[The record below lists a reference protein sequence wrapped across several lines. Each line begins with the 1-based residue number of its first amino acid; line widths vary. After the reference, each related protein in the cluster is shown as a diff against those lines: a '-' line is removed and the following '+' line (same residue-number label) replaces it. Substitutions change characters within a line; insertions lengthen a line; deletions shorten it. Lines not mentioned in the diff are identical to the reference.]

1 MKAKLTVL
9 FIIFSYAF
17 CFLSSVGFASLTPR
31 TDKAEL
37 ERNLSRQREDRN
49 ETDSRRKMPEADL
62 TPNLKMSKVQITGNT
77 VLSIKELLGKIPWTY
92 IEYETDPAT
101 GKIKKDP
108 ETKVPIAKAFYDFR
122 VLFEIIINPGKE
134 REVSLKTIRGFTRYL
149 LSVYEE
155 KGYRGIYVYVP
166 LGAFDAEGKLKNGI
180 LPVHVLEAKVAQIE
194 VGRYTFNRKMR
205 REGFLKD
212 SVIRNWSPIKEG
224 KLIQKK
230 QLDDFVNLLNLS
242 PDRYVSAVVSRAD
255 EPNVLDLTYEVY
267 EANPWHSYVQVDDSG
282 TKQRQW
288 APRIGLINTN
298 VTGIDDR
305 FSVQYQAPWE
315 KGIEDEYAVFGM
327 YDFPVTTP
335 RLRLRAYGG
344 YSEFDITTEGIS
356 FLGNGSLFGSILSYN
371 IMQTAGWF
379 VDLTGSLSR
388 ESSKVTP
395 SLGTGSDVDMDI
407 WGLGIQL
414 HRRTERDM
422 SNTMLTLNRSE
433 SMGGSSR
440 DAFDEARTA
449 ADHNFAIYSI
459 SAAHTQYL
467 DSKRVH
473 RIKTSFRIVDPDSR
487 LVPAKMTVFGGLY
500 TLRGYEED
508 EIVADGGILLSG
520 QYEFDIVRHVWPE
533 RDDIAST
540 GSADRNK
547 LWLRKLAPL
556 VFVDFGRA
564 KIEDPVPGEKRIQEL
579 TSVGVGAIAEVK
591 DNFTGALY
599 YGWPLRSTTDTDKGN
614 GQLNISLVYR
624 F

>member
-1 MKAKLTVL
+1 MRADTTAIS
-9 FIIFSYAF
+9 IIVSYAF
-17 CFLSSVGFASLTPR
+17 CFLTSVGFAALTPK
-31 TDKAEL
+31 TEKAEL

-49 ETDSRRKMPEADL
+49 APDSRTKMPEADL
-62 TPNLKMSKVQITGNT
+62 TPNLMVSKVQLTGNT
-77 VLSIKELLGKIPWTY
+77 VLSTKDLLRKMPWSY
-92 IEYETDPAT
+92 IEYEIDPAT
-101 GKIKKDP
+101 GKAKKDP
-108 ETKVPIAKAFYDFR
+108 KSKEPIVKTFYAFR
-122 VLFEIIINPGKE
+122 ALIEIIVNPGQE
-134 REVSLKTIRGFTRYL
+134 REVSLKTIQGFTRYL

-166 LGAFDAEGKLKNGI
+166 LGVFDAEGKLKNGV
-180 LPVHVLEAKVAQIE
+180 LPIHVLEAEVAQIE
-194 VGRYTFNRKMR
+194 VERYTFNRQR
-205 REGFLKD
+205 QREGFLKD
-212 SVIRNWSPIKEG
+212 SAIRQWSPIKEG
-224 KLIQKK
+224 NLIQRK

-267 EANPWHSYVQVDDSG
+267 EANPWHFYLQVDDSG

-305 FSVQYQAPWE
+305 FSIQYQAPWE

-335 RLRLRAYGG
+335 RLRLRVYGG

-371 IMQTAGWF
+371 IMQASGWF

-407 WGLGIQL
+407 WGIGIDL

-422 SNTMLTLNRSE
+422 SNTMLTFNRYE
-433 SMGGSSR
+433 SMGGSSQ
-440 DAFDEARTA
+440 DAFDEARG
-449 ADHNFAIYSI
+449 ADHHFAIYSI

-467 DSKRVH
+467 DPRRVH

-487 LVPAKMTVFGGLY
+487 LIPAKMTVFGGLY
-500 TLRGYEED
+500 TVRGYEED

-533 RDDIAST
+533 QEDITSAGTTNRDKS
-540 GSADRNK
+540 
-547 LWLRKLAPL
+547 WLRKLAPL

-564 KIEDPVPGEKRIQEL
+564 KIEDPRHGEKRIQEL
-579 TSVGVGAIAEVK
+579 ASVGIGAIAEVQ

-599 YGWPLRSTTDTDKGN
+599 YGWPLRSTADTDKGN
-614 GQLNISLVYR
+614 GRLNISLVYR

>member
-1 MKAKLTVL
+1 MKVKLKAL
-9 FIIFSYAF
+9 LIIVSYAF
-17 CFLSSVGFASLTPR
+17 CFLSSVSFASLTPR
-31 TDKAEL
+31 TAKAEL
-37 ERNLSRQREDRN
+37 ERNLSRQREDRKT
-49 ETDSRRKMPEADL
+49 TDLGTKIPEADL
-62 TPNLKMSKVQITGNT
+62 TPHLKVRELRITGNT
-77 VLSIKELLGKIPWTY
+77 VLSTKVLLGKMPWTY
-92 IEYETDPAT
+92 NEYEIDPAT
-101 GKIKKDP
+101 GKIKKEP
-108 ETKVPIAKAFYDFR
+108 KTKMPIVKTFYDFR
-122 VLFEIIINPGKE
+122 ALIEIIVNPGQE
-134 REVSLKTIRGFTRYL
+134 REVSLKTIQGFTRYL
-149 LSVYEE
+149 LSIYEE

-166 LGAFDAEGKLKNGI
+166 LGVFDAEGKLKNGV
-180 LPVHVLEAKVAQIE
+180 LPIHVLEAEVAQIE
-194 VGRYTFNRKMR
+194 VERYSFKRQKQI
-205 REGFLKD
+205 EGFLKD
-212 SVIRNWSPIKEG
+212 SVIRQWSPIKEG
-224 KLIQKK
+224 KLIQRK
-230 QLDDFVNLLNLS
+230 QLDDFVSLLNLS
-242 PDRYVSAVVSRAD
+242 PDRYISAVVSRAD

-267 EANPWHSYVQVDDSG
+267 EANPWHFYMQVEDSG

-305 FSVQYQAPWE
+305 FSIQYQAPWE

-371 IMQTAGWF
+371 IVQISGWF

-407 WGLGIQL
+407 WGLGINL

-422 SNTMLTLNRSE
+422 SNTILTLNRYE

-440 DAFDEARTA
+440 EAFEEARPA
-449 ADHNFAIYSI
+449 ADHDFAIYSI
-459 SAAHTQYL
+459 STAHTQYL
-467 DSKRVH
+467 DPKRVH

-500 TLRGYEED
+500 TVRGYEED

-533 RDDIAST
+533 DIAST
-540 GSADRNK
+540 GSANSDEP
-547 LWLRKLAPL
+547 WLRKLAPL

-564 KIEDPVPGEKRIQEL
+564 KIEDPLPGEKRIQEL
-579 TSVGVGAIAEVK
+579 ASVGIGAIAEVQ

-599 YGWPLRSTTDTDKGN
+599 YGWPLRSTADTDKGN
-614 GQLNISLVYR
+614 GRLNISLVYR